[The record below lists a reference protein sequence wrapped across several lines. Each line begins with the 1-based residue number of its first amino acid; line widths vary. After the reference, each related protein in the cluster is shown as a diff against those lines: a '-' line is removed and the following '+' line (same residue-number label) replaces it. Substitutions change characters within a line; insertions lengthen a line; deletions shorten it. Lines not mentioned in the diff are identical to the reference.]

1 MVVDYAE
8 FEHPTQASRVRL
20 SVYEQR
26 PPEVETV
33 AGLLPREPGYLVTED
48 RVGAGKVVS
57 TLGFFRARDE
67 ALACLRARARQ
78 LELQRYRSLPRTA

>member
-1 MVVDYAE
+1 MVIDYEE
-8 FEHPTQASRVRL
+8 FEHPTQASIVRL
-20 SVYEQR
+20 SVFEQR
-26 PPEVETV
+26 PPEVESV

-67 ALACLRARARQ
+67 ALARLRQRARQ
-78 LELQRYRSLPRTA
+78 LEQQRYRPLPRTA

>member
-1 MVVDYAE
+1 MVIDYQE

-20 SVYEQR
+20 SVFEQQ
-26 PPEVETV
+26 PPAVESV

-48 RVGAGKVVS
+48 RVGAGKVVA

-67 ALACLRARARQ
+67 ALARLRARARQ
-78 LELQRYRSLPRTA
+78 LEAQRYRPVPRPA

>member
-1 MVVDYAE
+1 MLVEHHEY
-8 FEHPTQASRVRL
+8 EHPTQASVVRL
-20 SVYEQR
+20 SIFEQR

-48 RVGAGKVVS
+48 RVGAGKVVA

-67 ALACLRARARQ
+67 ALARLHARARQ
-78 LELQRYRSLPRTA
+78 LEQQRYRPLPGSA